1 MCVRMNVNYVMYSK
15 RVCYVH
21 NVRSVR
27 FVCMYVMFCTYSM
40 FRMYVSMK
48 YNGRYVCNA
57 FLCMYVCCGCMYEY
71 TVRVVCMDVM

>member
-1 MCVRMNVNYVMYSK
+1 MLRMCVRMNVNYVMYSK

-27 FVCMYVMFCTYSM
+27 SVCMYVMFCTYSM

-57 FLCMYVCCGCMYEY
+57 FFMYVCMLRMYE
-71 TVRVVCMDVM
+71 